1 MKLKFTKMH
10 GAGNDFI
17 LINEFNE
24 ILISPENKQEIVAK
38 ISDRHFGI
46 GSDGVI
52 FIQKSEKDDIKFSF
66 YNPDGSIAEMCGNGI
81 RCFARY
87 AYEKGILRKER
98 MNVETLAGTLVPE
111 LIVKDG
117 IVNLVKVDMGTPK
130 VEFLNKEIEVGENK
144 YTISSVS
151 MGNPHAVLSCTDV
164 NSVDVIKIGREI
176 RNHITIFPRGTN
188 VHFVEKTGRNEF
200 KIRTYER
207 GVENETL
214 ACGTGICASAVA
226 SALNN
231 KVANKFGEILFHAKG
246 GDISV
251 LLEFKER
258 EVTKVYLLGGAEY
271 VFEGEIDV
279 KI

>member
-24 ILISPENKQEIVAK
+24 ILIPQERKQEIVAK
-38 ISDRHFGI
+38 ISDSHFGV

-52 FIQKSEKDDIKFSF
+52 FIQKSEKEDIKFSF
-66 YNPDGSIAEMCGNGI
+66 YNPEGSIAEMCGNGI

-111 LIVKDG
+111 LTIKEG

-130 VEFLNKEIEVGENK
+130 VEFLNREIEVGGNK

-164 NSVDVIKIGREI
+164 NSVDVIKTGREI
-176 RNHITIFPRGTN
+176 RNHTTIFPRGTN

-226 SALNN
+226 SALSN

-246 GDISV
+246 GDINI

-258 EVTKVYLLGGAEY
+258 EVIKVYLLGGADY